1 MPEGPSLVI
10 AREEMLQFKGKKVI
24 AVTGNS
30 KMEKDRMVNRKLL
43 EIRTWGKHLLLC
55 FDRFTIR
62 IHFLMFGKYLVNET
76 KDAIPRLSLQF
87 SKGQLNF
94 YTCAAKI
101 IEEPLDEI
109 YDWGAD
115 VMSDDWEP
123 ASARKKLKAIPKT
136 LVTDALLDQTI
147 FSGVGNIIKNEVLYR
162 IKVHPKTQVG
172 HLPPRKLSQMIR
184 EARQY
189 SFDFLEW
196 KKEYTLR
203 KHWLAHTKKT
213 CSRDGDKIV
222 KEYLGRTQRRT
233 FFCNSCQVLY
243 QEKDNR

>member
-10 AREEMLQFKGKKVI
+10 AREEMLQFKGKKVL

-30 KMEKDRMVNRKLL
+30 KMEKERMVNRKLL
-43 EIRTWGKHLLLC
+43 DIRTWGKHLLLC

-62 IHFLMFGKYLVNET
+62 IHFLMFGKYLINET
-76 KDAIPRLSLQF
+76 KDAVPRLSLQF
-87 SKGQLNF
+87 SKGQLNL

-101 IEEPLDEI
+101 IEEPLDDI

-115 VMSDDWEP
+115 VMSEEWDP
-123 ASARKKLKAIPKT
+123 KSARKKLKAIPKT

-162 IKVHPKTQVG
+162 IKVHPKTEVG
-172 HLPPRKLSQMIR
+172 NLPPRKLTQMIN

-213 CSRDGDKIV
+213 CSRDGEKIV
-222 KEYLGRTQRRT
+222 KEYLGKTQRRT
-233 FFCNSCQVLY
+233 FFCNSCQVMY
-243 QEKDNR
+243 EGKDD